1 MPETIAQPA
10 AEVMLSVEL
19 TMLALSVAL
28 LFVLILIQSSAGAL
42 AQGAQRMAGHRD
54 DVGPPTAWQAR
65 TKRLVDN
72 HREGLALFTPLVL
85 IAAVLSISTPMT
97 VLGAQL
103 FFVSRVAHAIIY
115 LAGWPYIRPIAW
127 LVGIVGTV
135 MIFLALV
142 PKFSLPF

>member
-1 MPETIAQPA
+1 MPETIAPPVSEA
-10 AEVMLSVEL
+10 VLSVEL

-28 LFVLILIQSSAGAL
+28 LFVLILIQSSAGAM
-42 AQGAQRMAGHRD
+42 AQGAARMAGNRD

-85 IAAVLSISTPMT
+85 IASVLSVSTPMT
-97 VLGAQL
+97 ALGAQL
-103 FFVSRVAHAIIY
+103 FFFSRVAHAIIY
-115 LAGWPYIRPIAW
+115 LAGWPMVRPIAW
-127 LVGIVGTV
+127 LVGIVGTI

>member
-1 MPETIAQPA
+1 MSETAP
-10 AEVMLSVEL
+10 VVLKMTVEL

-28 LFVLILIQSSAGAL
+28 LFVLILIQSSAGAA
-42 AQGAQRMAGHRD
+42 AQGAMRMAGNRD
-54 DVGPPTAWQAR
+54 DVGPPTPWQSR

-72 HREGLALFTPLVL
+72 HREGLALFAPLVL
-85 IAAVLSISTPMT
+85 IAAVMNVSTEMT

-103 FFVSRVAHAIIY
+103 FFFSRVAHAVIY
-115 LAGWPYIRPIAW
+115 LAGWPFVRPIAW

-142 PKFSLPF
+142 PKFTLPF

>member
-1 MPETIAQPA
+1 MPET
-10 AEVMLSVEL
+10 VDVKLTVEL

-28 LFVLILIQSSAGAL
+28 LFVLILIQSTAGAQ
-42 AQGAQRMAGHRD
+42 AQGAMKMAGNRD
-54 DVGPPTAWQAR
+54 DVGPPTPWQAR

-85 IAAVLSISTPMT
+85 IAAVAGVSTPMT

-103 FFVSRVAHAIIY
+103 FFFARVAHAIIY

-127 LVGIVGTV
+127 LVGIVGTA

-142 PKFSLPF
+142 PKLTLPF

>member
-1 MPETIAQPA
+1 MPETVPVEIK
-10 AEVMLSVEL
+10 MTVEL

-28 LFVLILIQSSAGAL
+28 LFVLILIQSTAGTM
-42 AQGAQRMAGHRD
+42 AQGAKVMAGHRD
-54 DVGPPTAWQAR
+54 DMTPPSAWQSR

-85 IAAVLSISTPMT
+85 IAAVMGVSTETT

-103 FFVSRVAHAIIY
+103 FFFSRVAHAIIY
-115 LAGWPYIRPIAW
+115 LAGWPWVRPIAW
-127 LVGIVGTV
+127 LVGIIGTV

-142 PKFSLPF
+142 PKFTLPF

>member
-1 MPETIAQPA
+1 MPET
-10 AEVMLSVEL
+10 VDVKLTVEL

-28 LFVLILIQSSAGAL
+28 LFVLILIQSTAGTM
-42 AQGAQRMAGHRD
+42 AQGAKVMAGHRD
-54 DVGPPTAWQAR
+54 DMTPPSAWQAR

-85 IAAVLSISTPMT
+85 IAAVMGISTETT

-103 FFVSRVAHAIIY
+103 FFFSRVAHAIIY
-115 LAGWPYIRPIAW
+115 LAGWPWVRPVAW

-142 PKFSLPF
+142 SKFTLPF